1 MENFMKKLILVLIIL
16 NGSFNAGAQV
26 QFGVKAGLN
35 IANFKTSGI
44 TYVNGTSLNSR
55 TNFNAGVIASIPLFS
70 NSFCNRSSVTQDKD
84 KLVPPPTFF
93 ADSAI

>member
-1 MENFMKKLILVLIIL
+1 MKKLILVLIIL

-70 NSFCNRSSVTQDKD
+70 NSFLQPELCYSGQGQAGA
-84 KLVPPPTFF
+84 P
-93 ADSAI
+93 ADIFCRFGDLND